1 MGEDLSESAIEQELA
16 LLLLELFFI
25 LSERN

>member
-16 LLLLELFFI
+16 LLLLELLFI